1 MTRNP
6 KELRVFT
13 MADAL
18 VLAVYQATRAFPVEE
33 RYGLQTQIRRAV
45 TSIPGNIVE
54 GCARRSEKEY
64 VHHLVIA
71 LGSASEL
78 RYFLNLAHR
87 LKFIKT
93 QEADAL
99 DNLCSELLASLQRLV
114 NSLAGSARR
123 PTPDA

>member
-6 KELRVFT
+6 KELRVFD
-13 MADAL
+13 MADGL
-18 VLAVYQATRAFPVEE
+18 VLSVYQATGSFPPEE
-33 RYGLQTQIRRAV
+33 RFGLQSQIRRAA
-45 TSIPGNIVE
+45 TSIPANIVE

-78 RYFLNLAHR
+78 RYFLDLSQR
-87 LKFIKT
+87 LGFLES
-93 QEADAL
+93 QEAAML
-99 DNLCSELLASLQRLV
+99 DERCSDLLKALQRLV
-114 NSLAGSARR
+114 DSLVGSARR

>member
-6 KELRVFT
+6 RDLRVFG
-13 MADAL
+13 MADGL
-18 VLAVYQATRAFPVEE
+18 VLGVYRATQAFPAEE
-33 RYGLQTQIRRAV
+33 RYGLQSQIRRAAA
-45 TSIPGNIVE
+45 SIPGNIVE

-78 RYFLNLAHR
+78 RYFLDLAHR
-87 LKFIKT
+87 LGFMNPE
-93 QEADAL
+93 EAHTL
-99 DNLCSELLASLQRLV
+99 DGHCAELLKALQRLV
-114 NSLAGSARR
+114 DSLAGSARR

>member
-6 KELRVFT
+6 KELRVFG
-13 MADAL
+13 MADAV
-18 VLAVYQATRAFPVEE
+18 VLSVYRATQAFPPEE
-33 RYGLQTQIRRAV
+33 RYGLQSQIRRAA
-45 TSIPGNIVE
+45 TSVPGNIVE

-78 RYFLNLAHR
+78 RYFLNLSYR
-87 LKFIKT
+87 LGFMKA
-93 QEADAL
+93 QDADSL
-99 DNLCSELLASLQRLV
+99 DEHCAELLKALQRLV
-114 NSLAGSARR
+114 GSLAGSARR

>member
-6 KELRVFT
+6 ADLRVFGL
-13 MADAL
+13 ADGL
-18 VLAVYQATRAFPVEE
+18 VVSVYRATQGFPPEE
-33 RYGLQTQIRRAV
+33 RYGLQSQIRRAA

-78 RYFLNLAHR
+78 RYFLNLSFR
-87 LKFIKT
+87 LGLLP
-93 QEADAL
+93 ESDAKSF
-99 DNLCSELLASLQRLV
+99 DATCAELLKALQRLV
-114 NSLAGSARR
+114 DSLVGSARR